1 MAAKDLY
8 EKDFYKILGLGKS
21 ASGDEIKK
29 KYRSLARELHPDKT
43 KGDAAMEE
51 KFKAVSEAYDILSD
65 GKKRAEYDQARDM
78 FERGGFRAPQGGQN
92 FQGGDFSDIF
102 GGGNPQDIFANLF
115 GGGGRRG
122 PRKGQDL
129 QTEAT
134 ITFKE
139 AAFGTTL
146 ELRLSADGGP
156 SQTISARV
164 PAGVNDGAK
173 IRVKGK
179 GSKGDAGPGDLF
191 IMLHVKPHAIFSRK
205 GENIAI
211 TVPVTF
217 TEAALGADIKV
228 PTLTGEEVTLRLSP
242 GTSNGRVLR
251 VKGRG
256 ISKGATT
263 GDLLVTVEV
272 QVPSQLDE
280 IATEALKKYAEATSE
295 IDVRAELK
303 PEEKVAA
310 IRELTRQGKR
320 VAMVGDGVNDAPSL
334 AVAYIGVAMGA
345 RGSDAALEQADVVLM
360 HDRLENFLA
369 AFRLSQRAQRIIRQN
384 LVLSLGTVAVLVV
397 MALLGKIPLTLGV
410 IGHEGSTVVVVMNS
424 LRLLFGKNEVFKS
437 KPS

>member
-8 EKDFYKILGLGKS
+8 EKDFYKILGIGKS

-43 KGDAAMEE
+43 KGDSALEE

-78 FERGGFRAPQGGQN
+78 FERSGMRAPQGGQN

-179 GSKGDAGPGDLF
+179 GSRGEAGTGDLF
-191 IMLHVKPHAIFSRK
+191 ILLHVKPHAVFSRK
-205 GENIAI
+205 GENIAL

-217 TEAALGADIKV
+217 TEAALGGDIKV
-228 PTLTGEEVTLRLSP
+228 PTLTGDEVTLRIAP

-256 ISKGATT
+256 ITKGATV
-263 GDLLVTVEV
+263 GDLLVTIEV
-272 QVPSQLDE
+272 QVPQRVEGEALD
-280 IATEALKKYAEATSE
+280 ALKKYAEATADQE
-295 IDVRAELK
+295 VRKEFNTK
-303 PEEKVAA
+303 
-310 IRELTRQGKR
+310 
-320 VAMVGDGVNDAPSL
+320 
-334 AVAYIGVAMGA
+334 
-345 RGSDAALEQADVVLM
+345 ALQ
-360 HDRLENFLA
+360 
-369 AFRLSQRAQRIIRQN
+369 
-384 LVLSLGTVAVLVV
+384 
-397 MALLGKIPLTLGV
+397 
-410 IGHEGSTVVVVMNS
+410 
-424 LRLLFGKNEVFKS
+424 
-437 KPS
+437 

>member
-29 KYRSLARELHPDKT
+29 KYRSLARELHPDKN
-43 KGDAAMEE
+43 KGDAALEE

-65 GKKRAEYDQARDM
+65 GKKRAEYDQAREM
-78 FERGGFRAPQGGQN
+78 FVRGGMRAPNGGQN
-92 FQGGDFSDIF
+92 FQGGDFGDMF

-156 SQTISARV
+156 SQNISARV

-179 GSKGDAGPGDLF
+179 GSMGEAGPGDLF
-191 IMLHVKPHAIFSRK
+191 ILLHVKPHALFSRK

-211 TVPVTF
+211 TVPVSF

-228 PTLTGEEVTLRLSP
+228 PTLTGDEVTLRLAP

-256 ISKGATT
+256 IIKGATT

-272 QVPSQLDE
+272 QVPAKLE
-280 IATEALKKYAEATSE
+280 GEALVALQKYAEVVAE
-295 IDVRAELK
+295 KDVRAE
-303 PEEKVAA
+303 
-310 IRELTRQGKR
+310 
-320 VAMVGDGVNDAPSL
+320 
-334 AVAYIGVAMGA
+334 
-345 RGSDAALEQADVVLM
+345 
-360 HDRLENFLA
+360 
-369 AFRLSQRAQRIIRQN
+369 
-384 LVLSLGTVAVLVV
+384 
-397 MALLGKIPLTLGV
+397 
-410 IGHEGSTVVVVMNS
+410 
-424 LRLLFGKNEVFKS
+424 FKS
-437 KPS
+437 KATQ

>member
-43 KGDAAMEE
+43 KGDSALEE

-65 GKKRAEYDQARDM
+65 GKKRAEYDQAREM
-78 FERGGFRAPQGGQN
+78 FERGGMRAPQGGQN
-92 FQGGDFSDIF
+92 FQGGDFGDMF

-156 SQTISARV
+156 SQNVSARV

-179 GSKGDAGPGDLF
+179 GSMGDAGPGDLF
-191 IMLHVKPHAIFSRK
+191 ILLHVKPHALFSRK

-211 TVPVTF
+211 TVPVSF

-228 PTLTGEEVTLRLSP
+228 PTLTGDEVTLRLAP

-256 ISKGATT
+256 IVKGATT

-272 QVPSQLDE
+272 QVPAKLE
-280 IATEALKKYAEATSE
+280 GAALEALQKYAGVVAEK
-295 IDVRAELK
+295 DVRAELK
-303 PEEKVAA
+303 SKA
-310 IRELTRQGKR
+310 
-320 VAMVGDGVNDAPSL
+320 
-334 AVAYIGVAMGA
+334 
-345 RGSDAALEQADVVLM
+345 
-360 HDRLENFLA
+360 
-369 AFRLSQRAQRIIRQN
+369 SQ
-384 LVLSLGTVAVLVV
+384 
-397 MALLGKIPLTLGV
+397 
-410 IGHEGSTVVVVMNS
+410 
-424 LRLLFGKNEVFKS
+424 
-437 KPS
+437 

>member
-8 EKDFYKILGLGKS
+8 EKDFYKILGIGKS
-21 ASGDEIKK
+21 ATGDEIKK

-78 FERGGFRAPQGGQN
+78 FERGGMRAPQGGQN

-156 SQTISARV
+156 TQNISARV

-179 GSKGDAGPGDLF
+179 GSKGEAGPGDLF
-191 IMLHVKPHAIFSRK
+191 ILLHVKPHAVFSRK
-205 GENIAI
+205 GENIAL

-217 TEAALGADIKV
+217 TEATLGGDIKV
-228 PTLTGEEVTLRLSP
+228 PTLAGDEVTLRIAP

-256 ISKGATT
+256 ITKGTT
-263 GDLLVTVEV
+263 VGDLLVTIEV
-272 QVPSQLDE
+272 QVPQRVEGEAL
-280 IATEALKKYAEATSE
+280 EALKKYAEITADHE
-295 IDVRAELK
+295 VRK
-303 PEEKVAA
+303 DFNTK
-310 IRELTRQGKR
+310 
-320 VAMVGDGVNDAPSL
+320 
-334 AVAYIGVAMGA
+334 
-345 RGSDAALEQADVVLM
+345 ALQ
-360 HDRLENFLA
+360 
-369 AFRLSQRAQRIIRQN
+369 
-384 LVLSLGTVAVLVV
+384 
-397 MALLGKIPLTLGV
+397 
-410 IGHEGSTVVVVMNS
+410 
-424 LRLLFGKNEVFKS
+424 
-437 KPS
+437 